1 MQSAIHKQDYENVLL
16 TGTVNTIIEFA
27 DWFLPQLLLFYNV
40 AAYHTI
46 FFLKV
51 ITNRLI
57 YTTTF
62 ISLMCEVSFHLMKS
76 IFLLPYFKNKIIY
89 ATTFNSLMC
98 EVSFHVMKMYFCSL
112 IFKTTW
118 FVTTEHGDVENTM
131 SRWRLHS
138 LNRNTLSLY
147 RV

>member
-1 MQSAIHKQDYENVLL
+1 MNIRDNLTCWQRKYHIVFAELDLKKHVQSAIHKQDYENVLL

-27 DWFLPQLLLFYNV
+27 DWFLSHLLLFYNV

-62 ISLMCEVSFHLMKS
+62 ISLMCEVSFH
-76 IFLLPYFKNKIIY
+76 
-89 ATTFNSLMC
+89 
-98 EVSFHVMKMYFCSL
+98 VMKMYFCSL

-118 FVTTEHGDVENTM
+118 FVTTEHGDVENTT
-131 SRWRLHS
+131 SRWRLRS
-138 LNRNTLSLY
+138 LDRNTLSLY